1 MTTYTRAVANFL
13 ASSEQVGAMVRIIY
27 YLSISLTCVA
37 RRVSHLIQTSPLNA
51 MAANN
56 TMIDPLLKTIESLK
70 EIRSA
75 LLPYVRLLNAGG
87 RKRKRHDDKIIDEDA
102 CTTKLPPHQRA
113 EAEAAVALAMGTL
126 RYMGARLRGS
136 DVGRKKGDPLRI
148 ELDKIRGLMVSLR
161 ELEKKSV
168 SSTVDD
174 GVAKATADDND
185 NEIKDGGSKKKPRL
199 I

>member
-1 MTTYTRAVANFL
+1 M
-13 ASSEQVGAMVRIIY
+13 
-27 YLSISLTCVA
+27 
-37 RRVSHLIQTSPLNA
+37 
-51 MAANN
+51 
-56 TMIDPLLKTIESLK
+56 
-70 EIRSA
+70 
-75 LLPYVRLLNAGG
+75 
-87 RKRKRHDDKIIDEDA
+87 
-102 CTTKLPPHQRA
+102 
-113 EAEAAVALAMGTL
+113 ALAMGTL

-174 GVAKATADDND
+174 GVAKATADDN
-185 NEIKDGGSKKKPRL
+185 EIKDGGSKKKPRL

>member
-1 MTTYTRAVANFL
+1 M
-13 ASSEQVGAMVRIIY
+13 
-27 YLSISLTCVA
+27 
-37 RRVSHLIQTSPLNA
+37 
-51 MAANN
+51 
-56 TMIDPLLKTIESLK
+56 
-70 EIRSA
+70 
-75 LLPYVRLLNAGG
+75 
-87 RKRKRHDDKIIDEDA
+87 
-102 CTTKLPPHQRA
+102 
-113 EAEAAVALAMGTL
+113 ALAMGTL

-161 ELEKKSV
+161 ELDKKSV
-168 SSTVDD
+168 SSYFDD

>member
-1 MTTYTRAVANFL
+1 M
-13 ASSEQVGAMVRIIY
+13 
-27 YLSISLTCVA
+27 
-37 RRVSHLIQTSPLNA
+37 

-56 TMIDPLLKTIESLK
+56 TMIDPLHKTIESLK

-75 LLPYVRLLNAGG
+75 LLPYVRLLNASG

-102 CTTKLPPHQRA
+102 LCTTSLLPHQRA

-168 SSTVDD
+168 VRTDND
-174 GVAKATADDND
+174 GVDKATKDDDND
-185 NEIKDGGSKKKPRL
+185 NNAINDEGSKKKPRF

>member
-1 MTTYTRAVANFL
+1 
-13 ASSEQVGAMVRIIY
+13 
-27 YLSISLTCVA
+27 
-37 RRVSHLIQTSPLNA
+37 
-51 MAANN
+51 
-56 TMIDPLLKTIESLK
+56 MIDPLLKTIESLK

-102 CTTKLPPHQRA
+102 CTTKLLPHQRA
-113 EAEAAVALAMGTL
+113 EAEAAVALAIGTL

-161 ELEKKSV
+161 ELDKKSV

-185 NEIKDGGSKKKPRL
+185 NETKDGGSKKKPRL

>member
-1 MTTYTRAVANFL
+1 M
-13 ASSEQVGAMVRIIY
+13 
-27 YLSISLTCVA
+27 A
-37 RRVSHLIQTSPLNA
+37 RRVSHLIQTSPLKSK

-174 GVAKATADDND
+174 GVAKATADDN
-185 NEIKDGGSKKKPRL
+185 EIKDGGSEEKTSINIMRFNYG
-199 I
+199 

>member
-1 MTTYTRAVANFL
+1 MANFL
-13 ASSEQVGAMVRIIY
+13 AVVAWCGVEWRGGF
-27 YLSISLTCVA
+27 LIS
-37 RRVSHLIQTSPLNA
+37 QTTPPLKSN

-102 CTTKLPPHQRA
+102 CTTKLLPHQRA
-113 EAEAAVALAMGTL
+113 EAEAAVALAIGTL

-161 ELEKKSV
+161 ELDKKSV

-185 NEIKDGGSKKKPRL
+185 NETKDGGSKKKPRL

>member
-1 MTTYTRAVANFL
+1 
-13 ASSEQVGAMVRIIY
+13 
-27 YLSISLTCVA
+27 
-37 RRVSHLIQTSPLNA
+37 

-56 TMIDPLLKTIESLK
+56 TMIDPLHKTIESLK

-102 CTTKLPPHQRA
+102 CTTKLLPHQRA

-161 ELEKKSV
+161 ELDKKSV

-185 NEIKDGGSKKKPRL
+185 DETKDGGSKKKPRL

>member
-1 MTTYTRAVANFL
+1 M
-13 ASSEQVGAMVRIIY
+13 
-27 YLSISLTCVA
+27 
-37 RRVSHLIQTSPLNA
+37 

-56 TMIDPLLKTIESLK
+56 TMIDPLHKTIESLK

-102 CTTKLPPHQRA
+102 LCTTRLLPHQRA
-113 EAEAAVALAMGTL
+113 EAEAAVALAIGTL

-161 ELEKKSV
+161 ELEKKTIV
-168 SSTVDD
+168 RTDDD
-174 GVAKATADDND
+174 GVDKATTDDND
-185 NEIKDGGSKKKPRL
+185 GNAMKDQGSKKKKNRL

>member
-1 MTTYTRAVANFL
+1 MITTVNI
-13 ASSEQVGAMVRIIY
+13 M
-27 YLSISLTCVA
+27 
-37 RRVSHLIQTSPLNA
+37 

-56 TMIDPLLKTIESLK
+56 TMIDPLHKTIESLK

-75 LLPYVRLLNAGG
+75 LLPYVRLLNASGR

-102 CTTKLPPHQRA
+102 CTTSLQQHQRA
-113 EAEAAVALAMGTL
+113 EAEAAVALAIGTL

-161 ELEKKSV
+161 ELEKKTIV
-168 SSTVDD
+168 RTDDD
-174 GVAKATADDND
+174 GVDKATTDDND
-185 NEIKDGGSKKKPRL
+185 GNAMKDQGSKKKKKNRL